1 MGQVII
7 DLNKNIVIYILI
19 TLKEVCVVLI
29 SILDFLIYFSFN
41 IHNSIIQIEIEES
54 G

>member
-1 MGQVII
+1 MRQVII

-19 TLKEVCVVLI
+19 ILKEVCVILI
-29 SILDFLIYFSFN
+29 SILDFLIYFSLD
-41 IHNSIIQIEIEES
+41 IHNSTIQVEIEES